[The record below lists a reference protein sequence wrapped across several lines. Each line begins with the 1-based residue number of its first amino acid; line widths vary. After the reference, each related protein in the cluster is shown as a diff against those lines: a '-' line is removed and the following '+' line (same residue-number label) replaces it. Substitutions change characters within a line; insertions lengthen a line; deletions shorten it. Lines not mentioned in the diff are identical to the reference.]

1 MKGCGKKMK
10 RAARK
15 VLLAAGGLA
24 VLTGAALFSGRLLLI
39 AGKTAPKVEKA
50 YFQTAENIPPFLK
63 PYADILAE
71 AANDTANGR
80 TNEAAHTAAGAAASC
95 KNIRI
100 YAGNWFSDSEA
111 PDISDDAKRCAIL
124 WLGSRQGI
132 MTGGLE
138 KYYAVWASTP
148 LLRTYLQNAGIQ
160 AAYMPLFYLPDEKA
174 AVSGYS
180 KADAE
185 YREGT
190 SEYNGADA
198 EYKEDT
204 SEYNE
209 ADAEYN
215 GAVSEIL
222 QKSHIAEKHR
232 GGGMFFAI
240 VGNPPF
246 IEDILREKA
255 LPYRRYEL
263 DKPEQAAQM
272 MREMPQQKAIFA
284 EKTALGTQTLDIHPL
299 FLAAA
304 AREIPLI
311 VPWIWPKEDTVN
323 LFNDR
328 VSFYTDK
335 SGAEKMAAEVEQAE
349 KKQDIRLPVQKR
361 AAKAA
366 LLARRE
372 YSAESAGKRV
382 RQALAMQPDQY
393 KRPGSIFLPSE
404 KSSINIDIPTA
415 IGHYTAGD
423 YALASDLAEGLTRG
437 GAKVDLTFYNSLY
450 KYPAETNILLRG
462 FLPPFAD
469 DLSARTNII
478 YLAYAQFG
486 EDGRRELLPT
496 DEAYLETVAESAR
509 QADALAT
516 ASQKLTEQLRA
527 KGIPAHYIPQF
538 TDTARFY
545 PDFEESLKSDV
556 LFVGANTFYR
566 TAVPFLQQRGI
577 AVDVY
582 GPKWPIGTAKAN
594 YADNR
599 ILRKY
604 YSSAKIVLNDTRE
617 GMKRFGFISNRIF
630 DATAC
635 GTLVISDYMPEIEA
649 IYGDSVPMYK
659 NGDELARLVRYYLD
673 PAHEPERRE
682 KAARAREITLRHF
695 TAEQAAEKFQEII
708 HNIKK

>member
-15 VLLAAGGLA
+15 VLLAAGGLT
-24 VLTGAALFSGRLLLI
+24 VLMGAALFSGRLLLI

-80 TNEAAHTAAGAAASC
+80 TNEAAHTATGAAASC

-111 PDISDDAKRCAIL
+111 PDISDDVKRCAIL

-185 YREGT
+185 Y
-190 SEYNGADA
+190 
-198 EYKEDT
+198 KEDT

-215 GAVSEIL
+215 GAASEML

-304 AREIPLI
+304 GREIPLI
-311 VPWIWPKEDTVN
+311 MPWIWPKEDTVN

-366 LLARRE
+366 QLARRE

-462 FLPPFAD
+462 FRRLRTTSAPEQTSFILPMPSLAKTGGGSFFP
-469 DLSARTNII
+469 RTRHIW
-478 YLAYAQFG
+478 
-486 EDGRRELLPT
+486 RLLPR
-496 DEAYLETVAESAR
+496 VPAR
-509 QADALAT
+509 QTLWQRRRRNWQ
-516 ASQKLTEQLRA
+516 SSCGQKAFRRIIFRNL
-527 KGIPAHYIPQF
+527 
-538 TDTARFY
+538 
-545 PDFEESLKSDV
+545 
-556 LFVGANTFYR
+556 
-566 TAVPFLQQRGI
+566 
-577 AVDVY
+577 
-582 GPKWPIGTAKAN
+582 PI
-594 YADNR
+594 R
-599 ILRKY
+599 H
-604 YSSAKIVLNDTRE
+604 
-617 GMKRFGFISNRIF
+617 GFILI
-630 DATAC
+630 
-635 GTLVISDYMPEIEA
+635 L
-649 IYGDSVPMYK
+649 K
-659 NGDELARLVRYYLD
+659 
-673 PAHEPERRE
+673 
-682 KAARAREITLRHF
+682 KA
-695 TAEQAAEKFQEII
+695 
-708 HNIKK
+708 

>member
-1 MKGCGKKMK
+1 MK

-39 AGKTAPKVEKA
+39 AGKNAPKVEKA

-100 YAGNWFSDSEA
+100 YAGNWFSDSDA

-174 AVSGYS
+174 TVSGYS

-185 YREGT
+185 YREGS

-198 EYKEDT
+198 EYREDT

-215 GAVSEIL
+215 GAASEML

-240 VGNPPF
+240 VGYPPF

-516 ASQKLTEQLRA
+516 ASQKLTEQLLA

-659 NGDELARLVRYYLD
+659 NGDELARLVRYYLN

>member
-1 MKGCGKKMK
+1 M
-10 RAARK
+10 
-15 VLLAAGGLA
+15 
-24 VLTGAALFSGRLLLI
+24 GAALFSGRLLLI

-80 TNEAAHTAAGAAASC
+80 TNEAAHTATGAAASC

-111 PDISDDAKRCAIL
+111 PDISDDVKRCAIL

-198 EYKEDT
+198 EYREDT

-393 KRPGSIFLPSE
+393 KCLGSIFLPSE
-404 KSSINIDIPTA
+404 KSSINIDLPTA

-423 YALASDLAEGLTRG
+423 YALASDLAEGLTWG

-469 DLSARTNII
+469 DLSAKTNII

-486 EDGRRELLPT
+486 EDGRQELLPT

-516 ASQKLTEQLRA
+516 ASQKLAEQLRA

-659 NGDELARLVRYYLD
+659 NGDELARLVRYYLN

>member
-100 YAGNWFSDSEA
+100 YAGNWFSDSDA

-174 AVSGYS
+174 VVSGYS

-185 YREGT
+185 Y
-190 SEYNGADA
+190 NGAA
-198 EYKEDT
+198 
-204 SEYNE
+204 SEM
-209 ADAEYN
+209 
-215 GAVSEIL
+215 L
-222 QKSHIAEKHR
+222 QKSHIAEKHHR
-232 GGGMFFAI
+232 GGMFFAI

-311 VPWIWPKEDTVN
+311 MPWIWPKEDTVN

-328 VSFYTDK
+328 VSFYPDDDK
-335 SGAEKMAAEVEQAE
+335 LGAEKLVAEVEQAE

-366 LLARRE
+366 QLARRE

-659 NGDELARLVRYYLD
+659 NGDELARLVRYYLN

>member
-1 MKGCGKKMK
+1 MK

-80 TNEAAHTAAGAAASC
+80 TNEAAHTATGAAASC

-111 PDISDDAKRCAIL
+111 PDISDDVKRCAIL

-185 YREGT
+185 Y
-190 SEYNGADA
+190 NGAA
-198 EYKEDT
+198 
-204 SEYNE
+204 SEM
-209 ADAEYN
+209 
-215 GAVSEIL
+215 L

-304 AREIPLI
+304 GREIPLI
-311 VPWIWPKEDTVN
+311 MPWIWPKEDTVN

-437 GAKVDLTFYNSLY
+437 GAKVDLTFYISLY

-659 NGDELARLVRYYLD
+659 NGDELARYYLD

>member
-1 MKGCGKKMK
+1 MK

-15 VLLAAGGLA
+15 VLLAAGGLT

-39 AGKTAPKVEKA
+39 AGKNAPKVEKA

-100 YAGNWFSDSEA
+100 YAGNWFSDSDA

-174 AVSGYS
+174 VVSGYS

-215 GAVSEIL
+215 GAASEML

-328 VSFYTDK
+328 VSFYPDDDK
-335 SGAEKMAAEVEQAE
+335 LGAEKLVAEVEQAE

-366 LLARRE
+366 QLARRE

-659 NGDELARLVRYYLD
+659 NGDELARLVRYYLN
-673 PAHEPERRE
+673 PAHEPKRRE
-682 KAARAREITLRHF
+682 KAARAREITLRYF

>member
-1 MKGCGKKMK
+1 MK

-15 VLLAAGGLA
+15 VLLVTGGLA
-24 VLTGAALFSGRLLLI
+24 VLTGAALLSGRVSLI

-71 AANDTANGR
+71 AANDAANGR
-80 TNEAAHTAAGAAASC
+80 TNEAAHTAAGTAPGAAAGC

-100 YAGNWFSDSEA
+100 YAGNWFSDSDA

-160 AAYMPLFYLPDEKA
+160 AAYMPLFYQPDEKA
-174 AVSGYS
+174 AASGYS
-180 KADAE
+180 ENASEYSEANAE
-185 YREGT
+185 YREDA

-198 EYKEDT
+198 EY
-204 SEYNE
+204 
-209 ADAEYN
+209 N
-215 GAVSEIL
+215 GVVSEMRR
-222 QKSHIAEKHR
+222 KNPIAEKYR
-232 GGGMFFAI
+232 GSGRFFAI
-240 VGNPPF
+240 VGNLPF
-246 IEDILREKA
+246 IEDILRKKA
-255 LPYRRYEL
+255 QPYRRYEL

-272 MREMPQQKAIFA
+272 MRDMPQQKAIFA

-304 AREIPLI
+304 GREIPLI

-335 SGAEKMAAEVEQAE
+335 SGAEKTAAEVEQAE
-349 KKQDIRLPVQKR
+349 KKQDISLPVQRR

-366 LLARRE
+366 QLARQE
-372 YSAESAGKRV
+372 YSVESARKRV
-382 RQALAMQPDQY
+382 RQALAALSGEVRNSRGIFA
-393 KRPGSIFLPSE
+393 RPE
-404 KSSINIDIPTA
+404 KNSINIDIPTA

-423 YALASDLAEGLTRG
+423 YALASDLADGLARG
-437 GAKVDLTFYNSLY
+437 GSNVNLTFYNSLY

-496 DEAYLETVAESAR
+496 DEAYLEVVAESAR
-509 QADALAT
+509 KADALAT
-516 ASQKLTEQLRA
+516 ASQKLAEQLRA

-635 GTLVISDYMPEIEA
+635 GTLVISDYMPEIEE

-673 PAHEPERRE
+673 PAHERERRE

-695 TAEQAAEKFQEII
+695 TAKQAAEKFQEII
-708 HNIKK
+708 NEGGR

>member
-1 MKGCGKKMK
+1 
-10 RAARK
+10 
-15 VLLAAGGLA
+15 
-24 VLTGAALFSGRLLLI
+24 
-39 AGKTAPKVEKA
+39 
-50 YFQTAENIPPFLK
+50 
-63 PYADILAE
+63 
-71 AANDTANGR
+71 
-80 TNEAAHTAAGAAASC
+80 
-95 KNIRI
+95 
-100 YAGNWFSDSEA
+100 
-111 PDISDDAKRCAIL
+111 
-124 WLGSRQGI
+124 
-132 MTGGLE
+132 
-138 KYYAVWASTP
+138 
-148 LLRTYLQNAGIQ
+148 
-160 AAYMPLFYLPDEKA
+160 
-174 AVSGYS
+174 
-180 KADAE
+180 
-185 YREGT
+185 
-190 SEYNGADA
+190 
-198 EYKEDT
+198 
-204 SEYNE
+204 
-209 ADAEYN
+209 
-215 GAVSEIL
+215 
-222 QKSHIAEKHR
+222 
-232 GGGMFFAI
+232 MFFAI

-284 EKTALGTQTLDIHPL
+284 EKTALGMQTLDIHPL

-304 AREIPLI
+304 GREIPLI

-366 LLARRE
+366 QLARRE

-516 ASQKLTEQLRA
+516 ASQKLAEQLQA

-659 NGDELARLVRYYLD
+659 NGDELARLVRYYLN

-695 TAEQAAEKFQEII
+695 TAEQAAEKLQEII

>member
-1 MKGCGKKMK
+1 M
-10 RAARK
+10 
-15 VLLAAGGLA
+15 
-24 VLTGAALFSGRLLLI
+24 GAALFSGRLLLI

-100 YAGNWFSDSEA
+100 YAGNWFSDSDA

-174 AVSGYS
+174 TVSGYS

-185 YREGT
+185 Y
-190 SEYNGADA
+190 NGAA
-198 EYKEDT
+198 
-204 SEYNE
+204 SEM
-209 ADAEYN
+209 
-215 GAVSEIL
+215 L

-240 VGNPPF
+240 VGYPPF

-284 EKTALGTQTLDIHPL
+284 ENTALGTQTLDIHPL

-437 GAKVDLTFYNSLY
+437 GAKVDLTF
-450 KYPAETNILLRG
+450 
-462 FLPPFAD
+462 
-469 DLSARTNII
+469 
-478 YLAYAQFG
+478 
-486 EDGRRELLPT
+486 
-496 DEAYLETVAESAR
+496 
-509 QADALAT
+509 
-516 ASQKLTEQLRA
+516 
-527 KGIPAHYIPQF
+527 
-538 TDTARFY
+538 
-545 PDFEESLKSDV
+545 
-556 LFVGANTFYR
+556 
-566 TAVPFLQQRGI
+566 
-577 AVDVY
+577 
-582 GPKWPIGTAKAN
+582 
-594 YADNR
+594 
-599 ILRKY
+599 
-604 YSSAKIVLNDTRE
+604 
-617 GMKRFGFISNRIF
+617 
-630 DATAC
+630 
-635 GTLVISDYMPEIEA
+635 
-649 IYGDSVPMYK
+649 
-659 NGDELARLVRYYLD
+659 
-673 PAHEPERRE
+673 
-682 KAARAREITLRHF
+682 
-695 TAEQAAEKFQEII
+695 
-708 HNIKK
+708 

>member
-1 MKGCGKKMK
+1 MWEFRRHICRYFTCLMK
-10 RAARK
+10 RRPFPDIARLMPNIERA
-15 VLLAAGGLA
+15 LLNITGLMPNIERILLNITRLMPNITEPLLRCCRKA
-24 VLTGAALFSGRLLLI
+24 ILQKNTAEAECFLPSLAIRLLLKIFCEKKPCPI
-39 AGKTAPKVEKA
+39 A
-50 YFQTAENIPPFLK
+50 
-63 PYADILAE
+63 
-71 AANDTANGR
+71 
-80 TNEAAHTAAGAAASC
+80 
-95 KNIRI
+95 
-100 YAGNWFSDSEA
+100 
-111 PDISDDAKRCAIL
+111 
-124 WLGSRQGI
+124 
-132 MTGGLE
+132 
-138 KYYAVWASTP
+138 
-148 LLRTYLQNAGIQ
+148 
-160 AAYMPLFYLPDEKA
+160 
-174 AVSGYS
+174 
-180 KADAE
+180 
-185 YREGT
+185 
-190 SEYNGADA
+190 
-198 EYKEDT
+198 
-204 SEYNE
+204 
-209 ADAEYN
+209 
-215 GAVSEIL
+215 
-222 QKSHIAEKHR
+222 
-232 GGGMFFAI
+232 
-240 VGNPPF
+240 
-246 IEDILREKA
+246 
-255 LPYRRYEL
+255 RYEL

-304 AREIPLI
+304 GREIPLI

-349 KKQDIRLPVQKR
+349 KKQDIRLPVQKC

-469 DLSARTNII
+469 DLSAKTNII

-496 DEAYLETVAESAR
+496 DEAYLETVAVSAR

-516 ASQKLTEQLRA
+516 ASQKLAEQLRA

-566 TAVPFLQQRGI
+566 TAVPFLQQHGI

-659 NGDELARLVRYYLD
+659 NGDELARLVRYYLN

-682 KAARAREITLRHF
+682 KAARAREITLRYF

>member
-1 MKGCGKKMK
+1 MK

-100 YAGNWFSDSEA
+100 YAGNWFSDSDA

-185 YREGT
+185 Y
-190 SEYNGADA
+190 NGAA
-198 EYKEDT
+198 
-204 SEYNE
+204 SEM
-209 ADAEYN
+209 
-215 GAVSEIL
+215 L

-284 EKTALGTQTLDIHPL
+284 EKTALGMQTLDIHPL

-304 AREIPLI
+304 GREIPLI

-366 LLARRE
+366 QLARRE

-516 ASQKLTEQLRA
+516 ASQKLAEQLQA

-582 GPKWPIGTAKAN
+582 GPKWPRWNGKSKLCRQPDFTQILQLSQN
-594 YADNR
+594 CPQRYARGNE
-599 ILRKY
+599 
-604 YSSAKIVLNDTRE
+604 KI
-617 GMKRFGFISNRIF
+617 RFYQQPDF
-630 DATAC
+630 
-635 GTLVISDYMPEIEA
+635 
-649 IYGDSVPMYK
+649 
-659 NGDELARLVRYYLD
+659 
-673 PAHEPERRE
+673 
-682 KAARAREITLRHF
+682 
-695 TAEQAAEKFQEII
+695 
-708 HNIKK
+708 

>member
-1 MKGCGKKMK
+1 MK

-138 KYYAVWASTP
+138 KYYAVWTSTP

-174 AVSGYS
+174 VVSGYS

-198 EYKEDT
+198 EYREDT

-215 GAVSEIL
+215 GAASEML

-240 VGNPPF
+240 VGYPPF

-366 LLARRE
+366 QLARRE

-617 GMKRFGFISNRIF
+617 GMEKIRFYQQPDF
-630 DATAC
+630 
-635 GTLVISDYMPEIEA
+635 
-649 IYGDSVPMYK
+649 
-659 NGDELARLVRYYLD
+659 
-673 PAHEPERRE
+673 
-682 KAARAREITLRHF
+682 
-695 TAEQAAEKFQEII
+695 
-708 HNIKK
+708 

>member
-1 MKGCGKKMK
+1 
-10 RAARK
+10 
-15 VLLAAGGLA
+15 
-24 VLTGAALFSGRLLLI
+24 
-39 AGKTAPKVEKA
+39 
-50 YFQTAENIPPFLK
+50 
-63 PYADILAE
+63 
-71 AANDTANGR
+71 
-80 TNEAAHTAAGAAASC
+80 
-95 KNIRI
+95 
-100 YAGNWFSDSEA
+100 
-111 PDISDDAKRCAIL
+111 
-124 WLGSRQGI
+124 
-132 MTGGLE
+132 
-138 KYYAVWASTP
+138 
-148 LLRTYLQNAGIQ
+148 
-160 AAYMPLFYLPDEKA
+160 MPLFYLPDEKA
-174 AVSGYS
+174 VVSGYS

-185 YREGT
+185 Y
-190 SEYNGADA
+190 NGAA
-198 EYKEDT
+198 
-204 SEYNE
+204 SEM
-209 ADAEYN
+209 
-215 GAVSEIL
+215 L
-222 QKSHIAEKHR
+222 QKSHIAEKHHR
-232 GGGMFFAI
+232 GGMFFAI

-311 VPWIWPKEDTVN
+311 MPWIWPKEDTVN

-328 VSFYTDK
+328 VSFYPDK
-335 SGAEKMAAEVEQAE
+335 SGAEKLVAEVEQAE

-469 DLSARTNII
+469 DLSAKTNII

-496 DEAYLETVAESAR
+496 DEAYLEAVAESAR

-516 ASQKLTEQLRA
+516 ASQKLAEQLRA

>member
-1 MKGCGKKMK
+1 M
-10 RAARK
+10 
-15 VLLAAGGLA
+15 
-24 VLTGAALFSGRLLLI
+24 FSGRVSLI

-71 AANDTANGR
+71 AANDAANGR
-80 TNEAAHTAAGAAASC
+80 TNEAAHTAAGTAAGC

-100 YAGNWFSDSEA
+100 YAGNWFSDSDV

-174 AVSGYS
+174 AASGYS
-180 KADAE
+180 ENA
-185 YREGT
+185 

-198 EYKEDT
+198 EY
-204 SEYNE
+204 
-209 ADAEYN
+209 N
-215 GAVSEIL
+215 GAASEML

-232 GGGMFFAI
+232 GGGRFFAI

-246 IEDILREKA
+246 IEDILRKKA
-255 LPYRRYEL
+255 QPYRRYEL
-263 DKPEQAAQM
+263 DKQEQAAQM

-304 AREIPLI
+304 GREIPLI

-335 SGAEKMAAEVEQAE
+335 SGAEKTAAEVEQAE
-349 KKQDIRLPVQKR
+349 KKQDISLPVQKR

-366 LLARRE
+366 QLARRE
-372 YSAESAGKRV
+372 YSAESSRKRV
-382 RQALAMQPDQY
+382 RQALAALSGEIRNSRGIFA
-393 KRPGSIFLPSE
+393 RPE
-404 KSSINIDIPTA
+404 KNSINIDIPTA

-423 YALASDLAEGLTRG
+423 YALASDLADGLARG
-437 GAKVDLTFYNSLY
+437 GSNVNLTFYNSLY

-496 DEAYLETVAESAR
+496 DEAYLEVVAESAR
-509 QADALAT
+509 KADALAT
-516 ASQKLTEQLRA
+516 ASQKLAEQLWA

-673 PAHEPERRE
+673 PAHEQERRE

-695 TAEQAAEKFQEII
+695 TAKQAAEKFQEII
-708 HNIKK
+708 NEGGR

>member
-1 MKGCGKKMK
+1 MK

-24 VLTGAALFSGRLLLI
+24 VLTGAALLSGRLLLI
-39 AGKTAPKVEKA
+39 AGNTAPKVEKA

-71 AANDTANGR
+71 AANDAANGR
-80 TNEAAHTAAGAAASC
+80 TNDAAHTATGAAASC

-100 YAGNWFSDSEA
+100 YAGNWFSDSDA

-180 KADAE
+180 KA
-185 YREGT
+185 
-190 SEYNGADA
+190 N
-198 EYKEDT
+198 
-204 SEYNE
+204 
-209 ADAEYN
+209 AEYN
-215 GAVSEIL
+215 GAASEML

-240 VGNPPF
+240 IGNPPF

-263 DKPEQAAQM
+263 DKPEQVAQM

-304 AREIPLI
+304 GREIPLI

-349 KKQDIRLPVQKR
+349 KKQDIRLPIQKR

-366 LLARRE
+366 QLARRE
-372 YSAESAGKRV
+372 YSAESTGKRV

-393 KRPGSIFLPSE
+393 KRSGSIFLPSE

-496 DEAYLETVAESAR
+496 DEAYLEVIAESAR

-516 ASQKLTEQLRA
+516 ASQKLAEQLQA

-538 TDTARFY
+538 TDTTRFY

-617 GMKRFGFISNRIF
+617 GMKRFGFVSNRIF

-635 GTLVISDYMPEIEA
+635 GTLVISDYMPEIET

-673 PAHEPERRE
+673 PAHERERRE

-695 TAEQAAEKFQEII
+695 TAEQAAEKFRKII
-708 HNIKK
+708 NEVGH

>member
-1 MKGCGKKMK
+1 MK

-100 YAGNWFSDSEA
+100 YAGNWFSDSDA

-185 YREGT
+185 Y
-190 SEYNGADA
+190 NGAA
-198 EYKEDT
+198 
-204 SEYNE
+204 SEM
-209 ADAEYN
+209 
-215 GAVSEIL
+215 L

-304 AREIPLI
+304 GREIPLI

-328 VSFYTDK
+328 VSFYPDDDK
-335 SGAEKMAAEVEQAE
+335 LGAEKLVAEVEQAE

-516 ASQKLTEQLRA
+516 ASQKLTEQLLA

-659 NGDELARLVRYYLD
+659 NGDELARLVRYYLN

>member
-1 MKGCGKKMK
+1 M
-10 RAARK
+10 
-15 VLLAAGGLA
+15 V
-24 VLTGAALFSGRLLLI
+24 
-39 AGKTAPKVEKA
+39 GKTDRKA
-50 YFQTAENIPPFLK
+50 ERERRHARVRTKISGTAERPRLCVYRSNKNLFAQICERGALVTEYPPGTPPAAYNF
-63 PYADILAE
+63 PARNRIINGMTHGILVAE
-71 AANDTANGR
+71 AA
-80 TNEAAHTAAGAAASC
+80 
-95 KNIRI
+95 K
-100 YAGNWFSDSEA
+100 
-111 PDISDDAKRCAIL
+111 
-124 WLGSRQGI
+124 
-132 MTGGLE
+132 
-138 KYYAVWASTP
+138 
-148 LLRTYLQNAGIQ
+148 
-160 AAYMPLFYLPDEKA
+160 
-174 AVSGYS
+174 
-180 KADAE
+180 
-185 YREGT
+185 
-190 SEYNGADA
+190 
-198 EYKEDT
+198 
-204 SEYNE
+204 
-209 ADAEYN
+209 
-215 GAVSEIL
+215 
-222 QKSHIAEKHR
+222 
-232 GGGMFFAI
+232 
-240 VGNPPF
+240 
-246 IEDILREKA
+246 
-255 LPYRRYEL
+255 
-263 DKPEQAAQM
+263 
-272 MREMPQQKAIFA
+272 
-284 EKTALGTQTLDIHPL
+284 
-299 FLAAA
+299 
-304 AREIPLI
+304 
-311 VPWIWPKEDTVN
+311 
-323 LFNDR
+323 
-328 VSFYTDK
+328 K
-335 SGAEKMAAEVEQAE
+335 SGAMITAEY
-349 KKQDIRLPVQKR
+349 
-361 AAKAA
+361 A
-366 LLARRE
+366 LE
-372 YSAESAGKRV
+372 EGHEVYCV
-382 RQALAMQPDQY
+382 
-393 KRPGSIFLPSE
+393 PGSIFLPSE

-450 KYPAETNILLRG
+450 KYLAETNILLRG

-516 ASQKLTEQLRA
+516 ASQKLAEQLRA

-599 ILRKY
+599 TLRKY

-682 KAARAREITLRHF
+682 KAARAREITLRYF

>member
-1 MKGCGKKMK
+1 MK

-15 VLLAAGGLA
+15 VLLAVGGLA

-100 YAGNWFSDSEA
+100 YAGNWFSDSDA

-185 YREGT
+185 YREDT

-198 EYKEDT
+198 EY
-204 SEYNE
+204 
-209 ADAEYN
+209 N
-215 GAVSEIL
+215 GAASEML

-232 GGGMFFAI
+232 GGGMLFAI

-304 AREIPLI
+304 GREIPLI
-311 VPWIWPKEDTVN
+311 MPWIWPKEDTVN

-366 LLARRE
+366 QLARRE

-423 YALASDLAEGLTRG
+423 YALASDLAGLTRG

-516 ASQKLTEQLRA
+516 ASQKLAEQLRA

-673 PAHEPERRE
+673 PAGKGGTGKRNHAEVFYGRTGCG
-682 KAARAREITLRHF
+682 EIPRNYT
-695 TAEQAAEKFQEII
+695 
-708 HNIKK
+708 

>member
-1 MKGCGKKMK
+1 MK

-393 KRPGSIFLPSE
+393 KRPGSIILPSE
-404 KSSINIDIPTA
+404 KSSINIC
-415 IGHYTAGD
+415 AGFRF
-423 YALASDLAEGLTRG
+423 GG
-437 GAKVDLTFYNSLY
+437 GAD
-450 KYPAETNILLRG
+450 A
-462 FLPPFAD
+462 
-469 DLSARTNII
+469 
-478 YLAYAQFG
+478 
-486 EDGRRELLPT
+486 GRR
-496 DEAYLETVAESAR
+496 
-509 QADALAT
+509 
-516 ASQKLTEQLRA
+516 
-527 KGIPAHYIPQF
+527 KG
-538 TDTARFY
+538 
-545 PDFEESLKSDV
+545 
-556 LFVGANTFYR
+556 
-566 TAVPFLQQRGI
+566 
-577 AVDVY
+577 
-582 GPKWPIGTAKAN
+582 
-594 YADNR
+594 
-599 ILRKY
+599 
-604 YSSAKIVLNDTRE
+604 
-617 GMKRFGFISNRIF
+617 
-630 DATAC
+630 
-635 GTLVISDYMPEIEA
+635 
-649 IYGDSVPMYK
+649 
-659 NGDELARLVRYYLD
+659 
-673 PAHEPERRE
+673 
-682 KAARAREITLRHF
+682 
-695 TAEQAAEKFQEII
+695 
-708 HNIKK
+708 